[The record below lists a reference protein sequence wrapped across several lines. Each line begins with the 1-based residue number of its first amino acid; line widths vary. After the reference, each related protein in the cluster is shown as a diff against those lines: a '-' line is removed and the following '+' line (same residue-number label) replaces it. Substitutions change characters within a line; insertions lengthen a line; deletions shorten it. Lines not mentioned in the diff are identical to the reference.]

1 MIKSKLM
8 CEMVNGEP
16 YEYYPL
22 GEYIVSAPEVCG
34 GHPTFKYI
42 RIEVAGVIDLVAS
55 GEPIQRIVKG
65 YQGRVSQ
72 AAIDEALM
80 LAAEALVAQT
90 EAMRAKT

>member
-1 MIKSKLM
+1 MIKSKLV

-22 GEYIVSAPEVCG
+22 GEYIVSSPEVCG
-34 GHPTFKYI
+34 GHPTFKYT
-42 RIEVAGVIDLVAS
+42 RVEVAGVIDLVAS
-55 GEPIQRIVKG
+55 GEPIQTLVKKFR
-65 YQGRVSQ
+65 GRVSET
-72 AAIDEALM
+72 AIDEALM